1 MVDARKIQR
10 KKSDHSTIKSI
21 NSQRTAREEERNRV
35 TADKPESNT
44 KMGLVSP
51 SLTII
56 TLNVLID

>member
-1 MVDARKIQR
+1 MKIT
-10 KKSDHSTIKSI
+10 SA
-21 NSQRTAREEERNRV
+21 QRTAREEERNRV